1 MSSHSTTASLV
12 AISISL
18 VALTVAILNFRR
30 KSDVNISGSLIYSLG
45 SPSSNSYV
53 SKIFL
58 DNKKDR
64 AVTIYAVYLMIVP
77 NYYIQL
83 EDLEKEPL
91 ILPPYSSVAREYGE
105 VHFYRINLSRI
116 DLNSLFEP
124 KRDNRTSKRKKLIV
138 LSTSDGRYVVKN
150 SIRRWS
156 PVGLFFR
163 NHLTAIIRPVT
174 VRYKD
179 QFVAPRAKFLVVLNY
194 KDSEQILMIRQDEYQ
209 YIRFKNFQF
218 SKSDLNDMETV
229 REFFEMQRSKGNV
242 HFDSVEVIDP
252 SKWAQVPERV
262 VKAPEIGWLEYNVL
276 GLVKT
281 WISDRKLDY
290 ANKRRRFK
298 A

>member
-1 MSSHSTTASLV
+1 MSSYSTTASIV
-12 AISISL
+12 AIGIPWI
-18 VALTVAILNFRR
+18 ALAVAILNFRR
-30 KSDVNISGSLIYSLG
+30 KSDINISGSLIYSLG
-45 SPSSNSYV
+45 SPSSNAYV

-64 AVTIYAVYLMIVP
+64 AVTIYAVYLMIMP

-91 ILPPYSSVAREYGE
+91 ILPPYSSVVREYGE
-105 VHFYRINLSRI
+105 AHFCRINLNGI
-116 DLNSLFEP
+116 DLNSLFDT
-124 KRDNRTSKRKKLIV
+124 KRGNRTSKRKKLIV
-138 LSTSDGRYVVKN
+138 LSTADGRYVVKN

-156 PVGLFFR
+156 PVGLLFR
-163 NHLTAIIRPVT
+163 NHLTAIIHPVT
-174 VRYKD
+174 VKYKD
-179 QFVAPRAKFLVVLNY
+179 QFVDPRAKFLVVLNY
-194 KDSEQILMIRQDEYQ
+194 RDSEQILMIRQDEYL

-218 SKSDLNDMETV
+218 SKSDLDDMETV
-229 REFFEMQRSKGNV
+229 REFFELQRSNGNV
-242 HFDSVEVIDP
+242 HFDSVEVMDP
-252 SKWAQVPERV
+252 SKWVQVPERV

-290 ANKRRRFK
+290 ANKRRKFK